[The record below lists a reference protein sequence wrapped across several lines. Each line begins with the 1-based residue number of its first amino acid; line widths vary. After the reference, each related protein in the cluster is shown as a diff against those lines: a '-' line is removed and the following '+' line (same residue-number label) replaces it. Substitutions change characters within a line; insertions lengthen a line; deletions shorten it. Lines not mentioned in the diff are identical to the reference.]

1 MGASKKTFMEEREKA
16 EKVVEMMK
24 ENKMLRD
31 KLSRVRKA
39 LGDELNECENHKE
52 LVSECKRY
60 LVEVVM
66 HMEQFPNQY
75 KNYMHIWKAGLD
87 MSGLMND
94 IKEY

>member
-1 MGASKKTFMEEREKA
+1 MGANKKTFMEDREKLELA
-16 EKVVEMMK
+16 YQENEMF
-24 ENKMLRD
+24 RT

-60 LVEVVM
+60 LVEVVT
-66 HMEQFPNQY
+66 HMEEFPNQY
-75 KNYMHIWKAGLD
+75 RNYMHIWKAGLD

>member
-1 MGASKKTFMEEREKA
+1 MGASKKTFMEEREK
-16 EKVVEMMK
+16 
-24 ENKMLRD
+24 L
-31 KLSRVRKA
+31 
-39 LGDELNECENHKE
+39 ELTCQEHEE

-66 HMEQFPNQY
+66 HMEENP
-75 KNYMHIWKAGLD
+75 KLHSNYMHIWKAGLD

>member
-1 MGASKKTFMEEREKA
+1 
-16 EKVVEMMK
+16 
-24 ENKMLRD
+24 MLRT
-31 KLSRVRKA
+31 KLSKVRKA
-39 LGDELNECENHKE
+39 LGDELDECEKHEE

-66 HMEQFPNQY
+66 HMEEFPNQY
-75 KNYMHIWKAGLD
+75 RNYMHIWKAGLD

>member
-1 MGASKKTFMEEREKA
+1 MGANKKTFTEDREKLELA
-16 EKVVEMMK
+16 YQEIDMF
-24 ENKMLRD
+24 RT

-66 HMEQFPNQY
+66 HMEENP
-75 KNYMHIWKAGLD
+75 KLHSNYMHIWKAGLD
-87 MSGLMND
+87 MSGLMNQ